1 MIYWCQLQTIEFATF
16 MLPVCLPAI
25 PCVTFWP
32 IKLIWLIFSFYE
44 TFPSIPLSPW
54 ATRVKSKMNWHFF
67 RLKNYSISIIVS
79 LHQWLLKLTSLCI
92 ILIGVSIRLLSLP
105 YSGLTLFIHPDINN
119 NTTQY
124 RCWYLM
130 LLLLW
135 VEYTVLLLLLG
146 IEQSFTIS
154 TIYGFFTPFILQLP
168 SLNIFR
174 LFSQWINYPSDFQKV
189 DFTM

>member
-1 MIYWCQLQTIEFATF
+1 MSAPDHRVCHIHAACLSASHTMCYILANQIDMTHIFILWNLSIHPFISMSHSCKIQKELTF
-16 MLPVCLPAI
+16 FSLE
-25 PCVTFWP
+25 
-32 IKLIWLIFSFYE
+32 KLFNIH
-44 TFPSIPLSPW
+44 
-54 ATRVKSKMNWHFF
+54 N
-67 RLKNYSISIIVS
+67 IVS